1 MDDPKDTQ
9 DSSSGEQD
17 QQDPN
22 EPIFPMPEMDIELRE
37 GLTRENKESGDA
49 DD

>member
-9 DSSSGEQD
+9 DTSSGGQE
-17 QQDPN
+17 QDPN

-37 GLTRENKESGDA
+37 GLTRETKDSGG
-49 DD
+49 DDD

>member
-9 DSSSGEQD
+9 ETSDEQG
-17 QQDPN
+17 QEDPN

-37 GLTRENKESGDA
+37 GLTRETKESGD
-49 DD
+49 DDDE